1 MGERVYMNMEF
12 LRPISFFR
20 IYREN
25 RIFIRDLVNFN
36 CVNENGKSV
45 TMLYTNAEENII
57 GYLAYWKKFLPFP
70 VPYRIKIIF
79 IQGGE
84 F

>member
-1 MGERVYMNMEF
+1 MKIVF
-12 LRPISFFR
+12 SFGM
-20 IYREN
+20 
-25 RIFIRDLVNFN
+25 VNFN
-36 CVNENGKSV
+36 CVNGNGKSV
-45 TMLYTNAEENII
+45 RMLYTNAEENII

>member
-1 MGERVYMNMEF
+1 MKMGERVYMNMEF

-25 RIFIRDLVNFN
+25 RIFIRD
-36 CVNENGKSV
+36 
-45 TMLYTNAEENII
+45 
-57 GYLAYWKKFLPFP
+57 
-70 VPYRIKIIF
+70 
-79 IQGGE
+79 GE

>member
-1 MGERVYMNMEF
+1 M
-12 LRPISFFR
+12 
-20 IYREN
+20 
-25 RIFIRDLVNFN
+25 VNFN